1 MNAVLDASPRARILP
16 VTEDQYFADPCEVPS
31 LSQSIAHTLITRSPA
46 HAYAEHP
53 RLGKPADA
61 EDEKATAAVNEG
73 SVIHS
78 LLLGRGAPLDVIKAD
93 NYTTKVAKELRDAA
107 LKAKRIPILEWRYDE
122 IIVAAAALRA
132 NIAQYG
138 IEFNGDSEVAIEW
151 REPGIDGDVLCRGR
165 MDHVVFDRGTVY
177 DLKKISSADP
187 RTCERHAVEYGYD
200 IQHAAY
206 TSAVS
211 KLLPHFAGRVD
222 FVFLFM
228 EIEPPY
234 QVVPCRPSGVL
245 RELGERR
252 WQRAVA
258 LWERCLRDEYWPGYT
273 QTITTLEAP
282 PWALA
287 QEETINASI

>member
-1 MNAVLDASPRARILP
+1 VSAIIEPTAAARILP
-16 VTEDQYFADPCEVPS
+16 VTEDEYFADPCPVPS

-46 HAYAEHP
+46 HAYSEHP
-53 RLGKPADA
+53 RLGKPAED
-61 EDEKATAAVNEG
+61 EDEKATAAINEG

-78 LLLGRGAPLDVIKAD
+78 LLLGKGAPLDVIKAD

-107 LKAKRIPILEWRYDE
+107 LAAKRIPILEWRYDE
-122 IIVAAAALRA
+122 IIVAAAALRT
-132 NIAQYG
+132 NIAAFG
-138 IEFNGDSEVAIEW
+138 IEFSGESEVAIEW
-151 REPGIDGDVLCRGR
+151 REPGLDGDVVCRGR
-165 MDHVVFDRGTVY
+165 PDHIIFDRGTVY

-187 RTCERHAVEYGYD
+187 RTCSRHAVEYGYD

-206 TSAVS
+206 ASALA
-211 KLLPHFAGRVD
+211 KLLPHLTGRID
-222 FVFLFM
+222 FVFLFL

-234 QVVPCRPSGVL
+234 EVVPCRPDGLL

-252 WQRAVA
+252 WQRAVT
-258 LWERCLRDEYWPGYT
+258 LWERCLRDDYWPGYT
-273 QTITTLEAP
+273 QTITTLDAP